1 MKNKKAEM
9 DVIRSMAPRIERMF
23 FGPGQ
28 QFAGLVG
35 TLELTRMAAQLSND
49 ADVQFANDFIA
60 RVENFTAELRHDL
73 YGAALTATELPRVL
87 TSLPSPENSLQT
99 ILNQIDI
106 QEEALDRTNEAFTKR
121 LNDVDAL
128 LTDESPV
135 PSRRIDREDALR
147 RLRERLN

>member
-1 MKNKKAEM
+1 M
-9 DVIRSMAPRIERMF
+9 
-23 FGPGQ
+23 
-28 QFAGLVG
+28 
-35 TLELTRMAAQLSND
+35 
-49 ADVQFANDFIA
+49 
-60 RVENFTAELRHDL
+60 
-73 YGAALTATELPRVL
+73 L